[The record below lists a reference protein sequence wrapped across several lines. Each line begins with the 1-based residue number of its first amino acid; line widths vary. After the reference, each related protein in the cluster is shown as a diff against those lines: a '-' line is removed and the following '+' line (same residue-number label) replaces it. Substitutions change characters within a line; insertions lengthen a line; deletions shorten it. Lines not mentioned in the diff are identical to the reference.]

1 MIVEVKVP
9 QLSESVAEATLLE
22 WHKKQGEAVSRDEI
36 LIEIET
42 DKVVMELPSPA
53 DGVLVEIVKGDRGAV
68 SSGELIARID
78 TEAKSAAG
86 AKPAAP
92 AQPETPPQQGKP
104 IQLGSKDDFQLQQ
117 ALAHLKG
124 EPVLSE
130 PQKTVAQ
137 KSAK

>member
-92 AQPETPPQQGKP
+92 AVAAAPPT
-104 IQLGSKDDFQLQQ
+104 
-117 ALAHLKG
+117 
-124 EPVLSE
+124 LS
-130 PQKTVAQ
+130 
-137 KSAK
+137 SRR